1 MWMCY
6 VKIIFNIVIIIIIII
21 LSSLSSSSSTSS
33 SSSLELYYHNWW
45 TSSDKCFFSLSPG
58 SISVMFSR
66 LYLGV
71 HSPADI
77 VAGGIIGCVILASWI
92 KIDTI
97 LDRFISFGDNGMYR
111 HCFLVTLA
119 MSILRYQQLVL

>member
-1 MWMCY
+1 MCY
-6 VKIIFNIVIIIIIII
+6 VKIIFIIVIIIIIII
-21 LSSLSSSSSTSS
+21 MLSSLSSSSSTSS
-33 SSSLELYYHNWW
+33 SLEVYYQNWW
-45 TSSDKCFFSLSPG
+45 TSSYKCFFFLSPG

>member
-1 MWMCY
+1 MCY
-6 VKIIFNIVIIIIIII
+6 VKIIFNIVIISIIIIII

-33 SSSLELYYHNWW
+33 SLELYYHNWW
-45 TSSDKCFFSLSPG
+45 TSSDKCFFFSLSPG

>member
-6 VKIIFNIVIIIIIII
+6 VKIIFNIVIIIII

-45 TSSDKCFFSLSPG
+45 TSSDKCFFFSLSPG